1 MAQLN
6 FRIRKRVEDPES
18 GLVINIWKIESVV
31 FNSRLDQVIF
41 SLGGY
46 LEEANTRPLMTKRIE
61 MSLDPTKPPAFTARE
76 VQDLFAV
83 IIPAM
88 LRHPHLGGGV
98 PVLSLGGDNTAS
110 PLGGGEEMR
119 LIEPKTQPEPE
130 APLSESGSSTALKIA
145 GGAAAGAALVYGIM
159 QVIS

>member
-61 MSLDPTKPPAFTARE
+61 MSLDPTKLPAFTGRE
-76 VQDLFAV
+76 IQDLFTV
-83 IIPAM
+83 IIPAI

-119 LIEPKTQPEPE
+119 LIEPKTQPEP
-130 APLSESGSSTALKIA
+130 APVEEKSNMALKIA
-145 GGAAAGAALVYGIM
+145 GGAAAGAALVYGIV
-159 QVIS
+159 QVLS